1 MTRLLI
7 LIFALNVL
15 LPSAGFSAMPFSNA
29 DHTMSQTA
37 SHSMTT
43 ACSDAC
49 DTEEGL
55 QTTLCEIECST
66 TCAQMSLLA
75 STPLLLSVSFY
86 SGKNISVFKLFYTRS
101 ISPELRPPLV

>member
-15 LPSAGFSAMPFSNA
+15 LPSVGFSAMPLSNA

-37 SHSMTT
+37 SHSMTI
-43 ACSDAC
+43 ACSDVC
-49 DTEEGL
+49 DTEGL
-55 QTTLCEIECST
+55 QTTLCEIECSA
-66 TCAQMSLLA
+66 TCAQIPLLA
-75 STPLLLSVSFY
+75 STPILLVASFY
-86 SGKNISVFKLFYTRS
+86 SGKNISVFTPFYTRS

>member
-15 LPSAGFSAMPFSNA
+15 LPSVGFSAMPVSNA
-29 DHTMSQTA
+29 DYTMSQTT

-43 ACSDAC
+43 ACSDLC
-49 DTEEGL
+49 DTE
-55 QTTLCEIECST
+55 TALCEIECST
-66 TCAQMSLLA
+66 TCAQIPLLS
-75 STPLLLSVSFY
+75 STPILLSVSVY
-86 SGKNISVFKLFYTRS
+86 SGKNISVFTPFYTRS